1 MRIFYF
7 FMIFVF
13 SSSLFAENIDTL
25 INKFTSIKSLKA
37 DFYQETTIKDFGT
50 DAYTGVI
57 KLLSNSKVIWD
68 YKSPYPQYY
77 LFTKDSM
84 EYYDSSTE
92 QLIRQKVTSSGSNNI
107 IFQILLDLKESKNT
121 FNFEA
126 VSDNVVKL
134 IPKTDIGLKY
144 LLIEFSDE
152 YIKKITSEDNNGNLT
167 TVTFT
172 NVQINVKLD
181 GSEFKKEVPLNTEIF
196 NY

>member
-1 MRIFYF
+1 
-7 FMIFVF
+7 
-13 SSSLFAENIDTL
+13 
-25 INKFTSIKSLKA
+25 
-37 DFYQETTIKDFGT
+37 
-50 DAYTGVI
+50 
-57 KLLSNSKVIWD
+57 
-68 YKSPYPQYY
+68 
-77 LFTKDSM
+77 M

-152 YIKKITSEDNNGNLT
+152 YIKRITSEDNNGNLT

-181 GSEFKKEVPLNTEIF
+181 ESEFKKEVPLNTEIF